1 MVDIRLPKCYIC
13 GMEKIVYSER
23 IRELADTL
31 ARKLVVRKALFLWS
45 RAMQHTRDTLELDYS
60 SAMDVSR
67 ECMLSRVRRF
77 QKEEDALEANEP
89 AVKKELGEL
98 LTEFFKGRIVRIND
112 SLFAVFDKV
121 SFDHDRNAVAH
132 FHGKAFDTFHKE
144 IERDFD
150 TYEAII
156 KAVPSPMRLLK
167 NKDEHYDI
175 AFAPLHFVTWD
186 DLEPEFAMV
195 DKSGNF
201 KENVLTMLG
210 NALNRKDNYGE
221 EG

>member
-1 MVDIRLPKCYIC
+1 
-13 GMEKIVYSER
+13 MEKIEYSER
-23 IRELADTL
+23 IRELADIL
-31 ARKLVVRKALFLWS
+31 ARKLVVRKAKNLWAK
-45 RAMQHTRDTLELDYS
+45 AMQHTKNALAADYS
-60 SAMDVSR
+60 AAMDVSR
-67 ECMLSRVRRF
+67 DCMLSRVRLY
-77 QKEEDALEANEP
+77 QKEEDALETSEP

-121 SFDHDRNAVAH
+121 SFDNAGNAVAH

-156 KAVPSPMRLLK
+156 KAVPSPMRLIEK
-167 NKDEHYDI
+167 NGEHYNI
-175 AFAPLHFVTWD
+175 AFAPLHFVTLE

-195 DKSGNF
+195 DKSGTF
-201 KENVLTMLG
+201 KETVLTMLG
-210 NALNRKDNYGE
+210 LL
-221 EG
+221 

>member
-1 MVDIRLPKCYIC
+1 
-13 GMEKIVYSER
+13 MEKIVYSER
-23 IRELADTL
+23 IRELTDIL
-31 ARKLVVRKALFLWS
+31 ARKLVVRKAKNLWAT
-45 RAMQHTRDTLELDYS
+45 AMQHTKNALAVDYS
-60 SAMDVSR
+60 AAMDVSR
-67 ECMLSRVRRF
+67 DCMLSRVRMF
-77 QKEEDALEANEP
+77 QKEEDVLEANEP
-89 AVKKELGEL
+89 AVKRELGEL

-121 SFDHDRNAVAH
+121 SFDNARNAVAY

-144 IERDFD
+144 IEKDFD
-150 TYEAII
+150 TYEAIL

-195 DKSGNF
+195 DKSGSF
-201 KENVLTMLG
+201 KETVMEMM
-210 NALNRKDNYGE
+210 KV
-221 EG
+221 

>member
-1 MVDIRLPKCYIC
+1 
-13 GMEKIVYSER
+13 MEKIVYSER
-23 IRELADTL
+23 IRELADVL
-31 ARKLVVRKALFLWS
+31 ARKLVVRKAKNLWAT
-45 RAMQHTRDTLELDYS
+45 AMQHTKNALAVDYS
-60 SAMDVSR
+60 AAMDVSR
-67 ECMLSRVRRF
+67 DCMLSRVRMF
-77 QKEEDALEANEP
+77 QKEEDALETNEP

-98 LTEFFKGRIVRIND
+98 LTELFKGRIVRIND

-121 SFDHDRNAVAH
+121 SFDNAGNAVAH

-156 KAVPSPMRLLK
+156 KAVPSPMRLIEK
-167 NKDEHYDI
+167 NGEHYDI

-186 DLEPEFAMV
+186 DLDPEFAMV
-195 DKSGNF
+195 DKSGTF

-210 NALNRKDNYGE
+210 FL
-221 EG
+221 

>member
-1 MVDIRLPKCYIC
+1 
-13 GMEKIVYSER
+13 MEKIVYSER
-23 IRELADTL
+23 IRELADIL
-31 ARKLVVRKALFLWS
+31 ARKLVVRKAKNLWAT
-45 RAMQHTRDTLELDYS
+45 AMQHTKNALAVDYS
-60 SAMDVSR
+60 AAMDVSR
-67 ECMLSRVRRF
+67 DCMLSRVRMF
-77 QKEEDALEANEP
+77 QKEEDVLETNEP
-89 AVKKELGEL
+89 AVKKELAEL

-121 SFDHDRNAVAH
+121 SFDNDKNAVAH

-195 DKSGNF
+195 DKSGKF
-201 KENVLTMLG
+201 KKTVMEMLE
-210 NALNRKDNYGE
+210 KGE
-221 EG
+221 ANGQEESR

>member
-23 IRELADTL
+23 IRELADIL
-31 ARKLVVRKALFLWS
+31 ARKLVVRKAKNLWAT
-45 RAMQHTRDTLELDYS
+45 AMQHTKNALAVDYS
-60 SAMDVSR
+60 AAMDVSR
-67 ECMLSRVRRF
+67 DCMLSRVRMF
-77 QKEEDALEANEP
+77 QKEEDVLEANEP

-112 SLFAVFDKV
+112 SLFVVFDKV
-121 SFDHDRNAVAH
+121 SFDNARNAIAH
-132 FHGKAFDTFHKE
+132 FHGKGFDTFYKE
-144 IERDFD
+144 IEKDFD

-195 DKSGNF
+195 DKSGSF
-201 KENVLTMLG
+201 KETVMEML
-210 NALNRKDNYGE
+210 KV
-221 EG
+221 